1 MFLVPTS
8 DVLCIQTVSVMTLYR
23 PVEKK
28 NKKKH
33 GLISLRFPSAADVS
47 PVHQCW
53 TDVQCRF
60 YSANAQQSVA
70 ASNKTGTEYYSF

>member
-8 DVLCIQTVSVMTLYR
+8 DVLRIQTVGVMTHNR
-23 PVEKK
+23 PVGKK
-28 NKKKH
+28 KTKKH

-53 TDVQCRF
+53 TDVQHRF
-60 YSANAQQSVA
+60 YSANTQQSVA
-70 ASNKTGTEYYSF
+70 TSKKTGTEYYSY